1 MREIKGV
8 LALGHGVDGWV
19 PPVIKTQAAHDIGID
34 QLIEAI
40 DAHRQ
45 HIEEQ
50 GTLVERRRRNL
61 RNEVMELATISLR
74 RKLENEIATD
84 PHAQALLDEVV
95 ERRLDPG
102 SAAREILSRR
112 NAE

>member
-1 MREIKGV
+1 
-8 LALGHGVDGWV
+8 
-19 PPVIKTQAAHDIGID
+19 
-34 QLIEAI
+34 
-40 DAHRQ
+40 
-45 HIEEQ
+45 
-50 GTLVERRRRNL
+50 
-61 RNEVMELATISLR
+61 MELATISLR